1 MKLAAI
7 DWTIIAAYFA
17 LSLAIGLY
25 YAKRAGNSTEEF
37 FLSDR
42 SMPWWLAG
50 TSMVATTFAA
60 DTPLV
65 VTGLVARNG
74 VAGNWLWWNF
84 VASGILTVFF
94 FAKLWRRSG
103 VMTDV
108 ELAELRYSGRPA
120 AFLRGFRALYLG
132 LPINCII
139 MGWVTLAMV
148 KVLNMS
154 LGIDAWQATFL
165 CLGITAVYV
174 VISGYWGVVVT
185 DAVQFA
191 IAMFGCLILAIFS
204 VRRVGGMDAVLAG
217 AASHFGSAEKAY
229 GLWPGF
235 DSPWMP
241 AATFAVYLGV
251 QWWASW
257 YPGAE
262 PGGGGYIAQRIFSAK
277 NERHGVFAT
286 LWFNIAHYTLR
297 PWPWIVTALCSV
309 VLYPTLEDKESGF
322 VRIMLDVLPAGLIG
336 LLIASFAAAY
346 MSTISTQL
354 NWGSS
359 YLINDFY
366 RRFVRPDADEKH
378 YVLASRIATVL
389 LVLVGGLISLGL
401 ESIGETW
408 QLLLSIGA
416 GTGLVYILR
425 WYWWRVNAWSEISSM
440 VTALVVSM
448 VFFFGRRTFIES
460 VFGLDPNAPPT
471 GDLFFAYS
479 LVITVAVTTVVW
491 LAVTMATAPE
501 PRETLTAFYRKVR
514 PDGPG
519 WEAIARDVGGR
530 GSRSL
535 APNFINWVAGCVLIY
550 SFLFGLGGLVLGEV
564 GKGLLFIAVGLLA
577 GTVIFYSL
585 RREEMDED
593 PAEAGQPSR
602 P

>member
-7 DWTIIAAYFA
+7 DWTILVAYFV
-17 LSLAIGLY
+17 LSLLIGLY
-25 YAKRAGNSTEEF
+25 YAKRAGSSTEEF

-65 VTGLVARNG
+65 VTGLVAKNG

-84 VASGILTVFF
+84 VASGMLTVFF
-94 FAKLWRRSG
+94 FARLWRRSE

-108 ELAELRYSGRPA
+108 ELAELRYSGKPA
-120 AFLRGFRALYLG
+120 AFLRGFRAIYLG

-148 KVLNMS
+148 KVLNLS
-154 LGIDAWQATFL
+154 LGINAWQATFL
-165 CLGITAVYV
+165 CLGITAIYV

-191 IAMFGCLILAIFS
+191 IAMFGCLVLAIFS
-204 VRRVGGMDAVLAG
+204 VRRVGGMDAVLTG
-217 AASHFGSAEKAY
+217 AAHHFGSAEKAY

-235 DSPWMP
+235 DSPWLP
-241 AATFAVYLGV
+241 AATFAVYLAV

-277 NERHGVFAT
+277 NEREGVFAT

-297 PWPWIVTALCSV
+297 PWPWIVTALCTV

-322 VRIMLDVLPAGLIG
+322 IRIMLDVLPAGFLG

-354 NWGSS
+354 NWGTS

-366 RRFVRPDADEKH
+366 RRFVKQNASEKH
-378 YVLASRIATVL
+378 YVLASRVATVI
-389 LVLVGGLISLGL
+389 LVIVGGLVSLRL

-448 VFFFGRRTFIES
+448 IFFFGKRTWLES
-460 VFGLDPNAPPT
+460 VFGLDPQAPQT
-471 GDLFFAYS
+471 SDLFFAYT
-479 LVITVAVTTVVW
+479 LLLTVFVTTIVW
-491 LAVTMATAPE
+491 IATTFATAPE
-501 PRETLTAFYRKVR
+501 PKETLIAFYRKVR

-519 WEAIARDVGGR
+519 WQTIAREAGGR
-530 GSRSL
+530 EGKSL
-535 APNFINWVAGCVLIY
+535 APNFLSWIAGCVLIY
-550 SFLFGLGGLVLGEV
+550 SFLFSIGGIVLGEIF
-564 GKGLLFIAVGLLA
+564 KGLLFLAVGLLA
-577 GTVIFYSL
+577 SFVIFFHL
-585 RREEMDED
+585 RREAM
-593 PAEAGQPSR
+593 GN
-602 P
+602 